1 MHVNYLV
8 KIIFK
13 LIKFK
18 ASGLFNVASSDVISK
33 LDFALKVF
41 SFLDAKPLYV
51 KSSIKKLDTLRAN
64 SNGMDVK
71 KVEDFLKIKM
81 QSSDDTARQLA
92 SDFFKYKKTIL

>member
-1 MHVNYLV
+1 M
-8 KIIFK
+8 
-13 LIKFK
+13 
-18 ASGLFNVASSDVISK
+18 FNVASSDVISK

-41 SFLDAKPLYV
+41 SFLDTKPLYV

-81 QSSDDTARQLA
+81 QSSDDTAKQLA
-92 SDFFKYKKTIL
+92 SDFF

>member
-1 MHVNYLV
+1 M
-8 KIIFK
+8 
-13 LIKFK
+13 
-18 ASGLFNVASSDVISK
+18 FNVASSDVISK

-41 SFLDAKPLYV
+41 SFLDTKPLYV

-81 QSSDDTARQLA
+81 QSSDDTARQIA